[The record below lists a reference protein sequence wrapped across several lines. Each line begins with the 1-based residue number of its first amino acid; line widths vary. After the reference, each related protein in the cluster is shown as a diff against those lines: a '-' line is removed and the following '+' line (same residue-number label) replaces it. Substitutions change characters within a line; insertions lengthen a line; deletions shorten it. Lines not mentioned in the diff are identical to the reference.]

1 MEALTRRHLKELS
14 RSLPSPTAILDIAG
28 IITAPQKN
36 HPPSEPIMYAG
47 LETHVRRLLRDET
60 LLVTKYGG
68 STLNDELK
76 LIAEIED
83 TIPPLQE

>member
-36 HPPSEPIMYAG
+36 HPRSYRPKTAK
-47 LETHVRRLLRDET
+47 RQRL
-60 LLVTKYGG
+60 
-68 STLNDELK
+68 
-76 LIAEIED
+76 
-83 TIPPLQE
+83 